1 MIMLD
6 AALAYAARGWRVLPL
21 RPRTKI
27 PATAHGLHDA
37 TTDEEQIR
45 RWWDEDPARNV
56 GIATGAASGIVVADL
71 DDAGASAWWREQW
84 PGTLICYQRTGR
96 GEQVVLRHPG
106 GKVPNSA
113 SRLHPGVDVRGDGG
127 YVVVPPSIHPSGA
140 VYEWVDDAEP
150 APVPPALEVL
160 LHPPVRIQQIARPQA
175 RPTVGYGARALE
187 AELEEVV
194 CCAEGARNDRLNVAA
209 FNLGQ
214 LVEAGLLDQIEVEVR
229 LAEAADRAGLRGG
242 EIARTIASGLR
253 AGMQHPRDVA
263 RAAVYAERDV
273 LAWDDAPPPADD
285 DAPEWVD
292 WAGPAADE
300 QASTG
305 EVTDSVCGLVCCADV
320 VEREVRWLWTGR
332 VPRGKVTV
340 LAGPPGVGKTTLA
353 MDLVARVSSGRAY
366 PDDNVDQVCGSC
378 LILSTEDD
386 ADDTLVPRLRLAGA
400 DLSHCWIWP
409 EDVALPGLPDDA
421 DALRDFLVRSQIRL
435 LVVDPLSAVMS
446 AALDSHKDAEVR
458 RLFAP
463 LRRVAREADAAIV
476 GIAHLNKAISGNAL
490 SRVGGSVAWTAAAR
504 SVLLVTPDPEGDE
517 DGLVV
522 SVAKVSNIRK
532 PASVL
537 MRREDVQGA
546 VRLAWQR
553 TLEMSADELVEG
565 PVRRSAPA
573 RDEACE
579 WLRDLLADGEVLGAD
594 AWQQAAAEGIA
605 EKTLKRARVE
615 VGVRYRRDGDKRS
628 WWSL

>member
-1 MIMLD
+1 MNLLE

-56 GIATGAASGIVVADL
+56 GVATGAESGIVVADL

-106 GKVPNSA
+106 GQVKNSA
-113 SRLHPGVDVRGDGG
+113 SRVHPGVDIRGDGG
-127 YVVVPPSIHPSGA
+127 YVVAPPSVHPSGA

-150 APVPPALEVL
+150 ATVPPALEAL
-160 LHPPVRIQQIARPQA
+160 LAPPARSQA
-175 RPTVGYGARALE
+175 QAPRSRVATAVGYGARALE
-187 AELEEVV
+187 YELEELV
-194 CCAEGARNDRLNVAA
+194 CCAEGARNARLNVAA

-214 LVEAGLLDQIEVEVR
+214 LVEAGLLDQVEVEVR

-242 EIARTIASGLR
+242 EISRTIASGIS
-253 AGMQHPRDVA
+253 AGLLHPRGVPDRPPDREDA
-263 RAAVYAERDV
+263 PPPED
-273 LAWDDAPPPADD
+273 DDAPPWA
-285 DAPEWVD
+285 D

-366 PDDNVDQVCGSC
+366 PDDNVDPVCGSC

-476 GIAHLNKAISGNAL
+476 GIAHLNKAITGNAL